1 MSRGFMS
8 RNKKRDDA
16 SWRAGLASA
25 GLALAIP
32 WLIGIP
38 AYLGWYLDKRYG
50 TWPLWFIVF
59 LVAGLIGTALDIYKL
74 LKQFGQLD

>member
-1 MSRGFMS
+1 MKRGA
-8 RNKKRDDA
+8 NKSTGDTD
-16 SWRAGLASA
+16 WRAGLASA

-38 AYLGWYLDKRYG
+38 AYLGWLLDKKYG

-59 LVAGLIGTALDIYKL
+59 LLAGLMVTALDIYKL